1 MVGLVDTG
9 SHCDDC
15 VTQVDLPFP
24 VTLYGQEYTSAFA
37 SSNGNLQF
45 SSSSSDNSHTCL
57 PNPNFDSAILVY
69 QGDLR
74 TDGPG
79 DGIFT
84 AVNGSA
90 PDRDYVI
97 EWRTHYAQQ
106 QGTSNEEI
114 IFHENSTT
122 IDVVYGH
129 NEDHGAG
136 EVSGL
141 QRDTGSAFAEF
152 SCGDGV
158 LTDAQTNRFVLG

>member
-1 MVGLVDTG
+1 
-9 SHCDDC
+9 
-15 VTQVDLPFP
+15 
-24 VTLYGQEYTSAFA
+24 
-37 SSNGNLQF
+37 
-45 SSSSSDNSHTCL
+45 
-57 PNPNFDSAILVY
+57 
-69 QGDLR
+69 
-74 TDGPG
+74 
-79 DGIFT
+79 
-84 AVNGSA
+84 
-90 PDRDYVI
+90 
-97 EWRTHYAQQ
+97 HYAQQ

-158 LTDAQTNRFVLG
+158 LTEGMGIKWIPIFFGPTCTPTITPTRTPSRTPTITPTRPCINVGYVT